1 MINITK
7 ANQANL
13 TYNTSTTY
21 NTYDAA
27 LQKAVSDGRLIQND
41 IANYLYNTDVLSS
54 NGTVSIDIE
63 KAHSLGFTQTS
74 YLGLW
79 AGGFEGGPNNQYVKN
94 LLISPLQRGT
104 RFSRGEKFM
113 GICVDD

>member
-1 MINITK
+1 MPDCNSAGCYSNDK
-7 ANQANL
+7 DYWAG
-13 TYNTSTTY
+13 
-21 NTYDAA
+21 
-27 LQKAVSDGRLIQND
+27 AVKVCGGPDKLPAESDLYD